1 MGLGS
6 FSTGAKRD
14 ALRGGADGND
24 SYPLHAP
31 SMMSHG
37 SSMDEAALYLAD
49 MVSKRMGLSGGDTSA
64 ATATAQAIA
73 DTLVSLPI
81 GPLT

>member
-1 MGLGS
+1 
-6 FSTGAKRD
+6 
-14 ALRGGADGND
+14 
-24 SYPLHAP
+24 
-31 SMMSHG
+31 MMSHG